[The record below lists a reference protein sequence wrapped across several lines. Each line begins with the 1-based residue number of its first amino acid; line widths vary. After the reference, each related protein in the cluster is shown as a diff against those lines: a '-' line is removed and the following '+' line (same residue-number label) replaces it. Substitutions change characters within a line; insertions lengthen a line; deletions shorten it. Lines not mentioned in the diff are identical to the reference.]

1 MTATLQIWYTGCR
14 WVTPHGSDFI
24 LKRSQVKVTTLE
36 IVSSWFVKVLRG
48 VNDDDLCHD
57 NSEMFGIAVKMMAI
71 RPHRM

>member
-1 MTATLQIWYTGCR
+1 
-14 WVTPHGSDFI
+14 

-71 RPHRM
+71 RAHRM